1 MVYSQTRKQVALE
14 LYPLL
19 LSEYVTLNTSYAFE
33 ANLFIN
39 LQLHKTV
46 LTNKVEYKSPNPTP
60 SPHPTPS
67 PIPKERASVFI
78 KLKKLY
84 YLISKLSISNL
95 MIKVFTQFSHHNVT
109 KVQIYNFQTNIVL

>member
-19 LSEYVTLNTSYAFE
+19 LSEYVLTLNTSYAFE

-46 LTNKVEYKSPNPTP
+46 LTNKVEYKRPN
-60 SPHPTPS
+60 PTPS
-67 PIPKERASVFI
+67 PIPKECASVFI

-109 KVQIYNFQTNIVL
+109 KVRIYNFQINIVL

>member
-33 ANLFIN
+33 DNLFIN

-60 SPHPTPS
+60 SS
-67 PIPKERASVFI
+67 IPRERASVF

-95 MIKVFTQFSHHNVT
+95 MIKSFRSILPSQCHKGTDLQLSD
-109 KVQIYNFQTNIVL
+109 KYSSIM